1 MSKSILL
8 TGLILG
14 NETEMCPCTNINY
27 RWLFQRPSDLLWMD
41 KIIVTQNEWIE
52 MMRDR
57 SGESKGNQLAIE
69 KAVKLVFE
77 KLDTEGLIQ
86 IVPDTIISQSRAELI
101 LQSIMSDLELI
112 EDLYKESDNENDP
125 LMRMGQYEFC
135 VPSLWS
141 LYAAI
146 ELSMNLGASFSLE
159 EDELAYLAAL
169 FPRKFNKEIQAGRNI
184 AMYEVLSLY
193 LPSVELGHDYLT
205 GSSIGKCNNCVHL
218 GKCEKEYLSDIEKQM
233 NRIIDMRQYDEIR
246 LTCEIMDKIC
256 DKSIE
261 TGHVLT
267 GEELWSDL
275 EEEAVRVGKRIRK
288 MLPKVRLWRRISTMV
303 SIGLGAASFIN
314 PIIGASVA
322 VPAIAE
328 HLLASSEEKMK
339 KETSW
344 VNFVNNPE
352 SVLGRVR

>member
-14 NETEMCPCTNINY
+14 KETTMCPCTNINY

-41 KIIVTQNEWIE
+41 KIIVTQNEWNE
-52 MMRDR
+52 LMRDM
-57 SGESKGNQLAIE
+57 SESSKENRLAIR
-69 KAVKLVFE
+69 KSLKLVFE
-77 KLDTEGLIQ
+77 ILDSEGLIQ

-112 EDLYKESDNENDP
+112 EDLYKESENEDDP
-125 LMRMGQYEFC
+125 LIRMGQYEFC

-146 ELSMNLGASFSLE
+146 ELSMDLGASFSLE

-169 FPRKFNKEIQAGRNI
+169 IPRKFRKEIQAGRNM
-184 AMYEVLSLY
+184 AMDEVLSLY
-193 LPSVELGHDYLT
+193 IPSVELGHDYLN
-205 GSSIGKCNNCVHL
+205 GSSMGKCSDCVHSD
-218 GKCEKEYLSDIEKQM
+218 KCEREYLSDIEKQM
-233 NRIIDMRQYDEIR
+233 NRIINMRQYDEIR
-246 LTCEIMDKIC
+246 MTCEIMDRIC
-256 DKSIE
+256 EKSIE

-275 EEEAVRVGKRIRK
+275 QEEADRMGKRIRR
-288 MLPKVRLWRRISTMV
+288 MLPKVQLWRRISTMV
-303 SIGLGAASFIN
+303 SIGLGAASFLN
-314 PIIGASVA
+314 PIIGASVVA
-322 VPAIAE
+322 PTVVE

-352 SVLGRVR
+352 SVLGQVR